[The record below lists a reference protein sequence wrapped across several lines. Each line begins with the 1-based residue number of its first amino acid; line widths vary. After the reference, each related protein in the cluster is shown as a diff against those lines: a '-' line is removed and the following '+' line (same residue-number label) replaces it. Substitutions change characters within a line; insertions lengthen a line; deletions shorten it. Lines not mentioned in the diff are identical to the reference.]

1 MDDNKERYWG
11 ERMRKLMVIIGL
23 AVAMASTAACNGED
37 ATLTLYHP
45 ESIEADGYGEFLA
58 ILDGATP
65 MLGLVYWY
73 PFVDLDGDEYPD
85 RNEYIGSPPYYS
97 GADRIGRATYDFFL
111 QPDSFFE
118 ALNLS
123 LPDEIDVGVRANLY
137 SSDTTSPVVVR
148 TVIAEIE
155 IDSGE

>member
-1 MDDNKERYWG
+1 
-11 ERMRKLMVIIGL
+11 MRKLIVIIGL
-23 AVAMASTAACNGED
+23 AVAMASTAACSGED
-37 ATLTLYHP
+37 AKLTLHGP
-45 ESIEADGYGEFLA
+45 ESIEADGFGKFTA
-58 ILDGATP
+58 VMDGATP
-65 MLGLVYWY
+65 LLGLVYWY

-97 GADRIGRATYDFFL
+97 GADRIGRATFEFYL
-111 QPDSFFE
+111 QPGLFYE
-118 ALNLS
+118 T

-148 TVIAEIE
+148 TVIAEVE